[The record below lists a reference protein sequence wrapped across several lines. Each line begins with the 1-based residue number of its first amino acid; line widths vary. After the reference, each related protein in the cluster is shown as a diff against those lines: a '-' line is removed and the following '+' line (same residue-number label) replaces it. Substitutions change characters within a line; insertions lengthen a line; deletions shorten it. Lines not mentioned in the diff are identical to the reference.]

1 MIGWGRSTSRG
12 PSVELQRQLERSQ
25 QQLDAVELRDQ
36 KVTQM
41 SEWFE
46 RRQLRNHFGEDL
58 AITYLRK
65 GRHA

>member
-1 MIGWGRSTSRG
+1 MRILGHATRSG
-12 PSVELQRQLERSQ
+12 PSAELQQKLERSQ
-25 QQLDAVELRDQ
+25 QQLDAAERLEP

-41 SEWFE
+41 SEWFD
-46 RRQLRNHFGEDL
+46 RRQIRNHFGEDL